1 MNSANPSTVPSEVN
15 VLQSTA
21 GPATSRS
28 LAGKAFGVSNDR
40 APVGPALEEA
50 CASHPRVE
58 TRLRNGAISEIVI
71 TCGCGQQTVI
81 ECDYNDAK
89 TKS

>member
-1 MNSANPSTVPSEVN
+1 MNSANTYNVPPETNVMPSTARPVN
-15 VLQSTA
+15 
-21 GPATSRS
+21 SRILS
-28 LAGKAFGVSNDR
+28 ANAVRVSKYR

-50 CASHPRVE
+50 CPSHPRVE

-81 ECDYNDAK
+81 ECDYSDAK
-89 TKS
+89 LKS